1 MYSLERLGCLHG
13 PLYATRRQVHQNAFS
28 RKRAH
33 VLGWVVF
40 PRNRLP
46 VRLFPVKVLLI
57 SCTRG
62 CGTLLLL
69 SCVHLILTLRLHD
82 TYFFLS
88 LAEASL
94 EFTAEQ
100 IAEWVSF
107 GPGKPPGKPP
117 FAPEAVAASSA
128 AKPLRKAFAE
138 KIAKEIGGKFK
149 KVEKALDIAAGAAE
163 EKTALN
169 ALRPAYLDPPSG
181 TRDFYPEDL
190 RLQKWLFGCVLCV
203 EGAEGVG
210 VACVQR
216 ARGVQRCARACVR
229 VHVCARFRGPRFF
242 MYVP

>member
-1 MYSLERLGCLHG
+1 MYVS
-13 PLYATRRQVHQNAFS
+13 
-28 RKRAH
+28 
-33 VLGWVVF
+33 
-40 PRNRLP
+40 
-46 VRLFPVKVLLI
+46 VRHAALVKLR
-57 SCTRG
+57 SFDTN
-62 CGTLLLL
+62 
-69 SCVHLILTLRLHD
+69 LTLTRP
-82 TYFFLS
+82 YFFFYLP
-88 LAEASL
+88 AEASL

-190 RLQKWLFGCVLCV
+190 RLQKWLFGCVAFRV
-203 EGAEGVG
+203 GGAEGVG
-210 VACVQR
+210 VACVPR
-216 ARGVQRCARACVR
+216 ARGVQRCARGARARACVR
-229 VHVCARFRGPRFF
+229 VHMCARFRGPRFF